1 MPMLQPVTPRSATDP
16 SLPVAAPTGSGRIME
31 LDAARSMLM
40 LLGLVI
46 HAASPYAAGHSWIV
60 SDGNDQLWLLH
71 LQRLPHM
78 FRMSGFF
85 LLAGFLGTLAL
96 NKRGVRDFLGRRTT
110 RLIYPLVTAL
120 LTLNALQY
128 WYVHHHIATHCA
140 GTASACAAHVV
151 PGLWVAHL
159 WFLFFL
165 MGYSLLLPALV
176 RICHWTPLR
185 DLARRSAAA
194 HWPLLVSL
202 TVPFA
207 GSLLLKSCSLALP
220 WLYERQLG
228 IGSLFD
234 FMRFGLYFALG
245 VLIASWP
252 LLRQR
257 FVTLPPRTALLL
269 VLAGIAAYVAAA
281 QLATGHGWQAR
292 AALVLEYACQSLLT
306 IGAVRLF
313 MLLSHLLPGLATRIA
328 DSSYTVYLF
337 HHLLVILTALA
348 LVEWPGP
355 AWVKFLLVC
364 TVAGGVSYQLHRRVI
379 SRSALLRRLFNGVG

>member
-1 MPMLQPVTPRSATDP
+1 MPMLQPATPRSVTDR
-16 SLPVAAPTGSGRIME
+16 SLAVAAPAGSGRIME

-40 LLGLVI
+40 LLGLLI
-46 HAASPYAAGHSWIV
+46 HAASPYAMGHEWIV
-60 SDGNDQLWLLH
+60 TDGNDQLWLLH

-120 LTLNALQY
+120 LTINAIQY

-140 GTASACAAHVV
+140 SPATACAAHVV

-185 DLARRSAAA
+185 KRMRRSSVA

-202 TVPFA
+202 SVPLVA
-207 GSLLLKSCSLALP
+207 SLLLKTSSLALP
-220 WLYERQLG
+220 WLYQRQLG

-234 FMRFGLYFALG
+234 FIRLGLYFALG

-252 LLRQR
+252 KLRHR

-269 VLAGIAAYVAAA
+269 VLAGIATYVAA
-281 QLATGHGWQAR
+281 QLASDHGWQAR
-292 AALVLEYACQSLLT
+292 AAVVLEYVCQSLLT

-337 HHLLVILTALA
+337 HHLLIILTALA
-348 LVEWPGP
+348 LVGWQGP

-379 SRSALLRRLFNGVG
+379 SRSPLLLRLFNGVG

>member
-1 MPMLQPVTPRSATDP
+1 
-16 SLPVAAPTGSGRIME
+16 
-31 LDAARSMLM
+31 MLM

-46 HAASPYAAGHSWIV
+46 HAASPYAVGHSWIV

-85 LLAGFLGTLAL
+85 MLAGFLGTLAL
-96 NKRGVRDFLGRRTT
+96 NKRGVRDFLSRRTT
-110 RLIYPLVTAL
+110 RLLYPLVTAL
-120 LTLNALQY
+120 LTINVIQY
-128 WYVHHHIATHCA
+128 WYVHHHIATRCA
-140 GTASACAAHVV
+140 SPATACAAHIV

-176 RICHWTPLR
+176 RACHWAPLR
-185 DLARRSAAA
+185 ESVRRSSAA

-202 TVPFA
+202 TLPFVA
-207 GSLLLKSCSLALP
+207 SLLLKAGSMVMP
-220 WLYERQLG
+220 WVNDRQLG
-228 IGSLFD
+228 IGSLFE
-234 FMRFGLYFALG
+234 FCRFGLYFALG

-252 LLRQR
+252 QLRQR
-257 FVTLPPRTALLL
+257 FITLPPRTALLL
-269 VLAGIAAYVAAA
+269 VLAGIAAYVAAV
-281 QLATGHGWQAR
+281 QLAPGHGWYAR
-292 AALVLEYACQSLLT
+292 AALVLEYLCQALLT

-313 MLLSHLLPGLATRIA
+313 MLLSHLLPGLASRIA

-348 LVEWPGP
+348 LVEWSVP

-364 TVAGGVSYQLHRRVI
+364 VIAGGVSYQLHCRVI
-379 SRSALLRRLFNGVG
+379 SRSALLRRLFNGAG

>member
-1 MPMLQPVTPRSATDP
+1 
-16 SLPVAAPTGSGRIME
+16 
-31 LDAARSMLM
+31 
-40 LLGLVI
+40 
-46 HAASPYAAGHSWIV
+46 
-60 SDGNDQLWLLH
+60 
-71 LQRLPHM
+71 
-78 FRMSGFF
+78 
-85 LLAGFLGTLAL
+85 
-96 NKRGVRDFLGRRTT
+96 
-110 RLIYPLVTAL
+110 
-120 LTLNALQY
+120 
-128 WYVHHHIATHCA
+128 VHHHIATHCA
-140 GTASACAAHVV
+140 SPATACAAHVV

-185 DLARRSAAA
+185 KRMRRSSAAN
-194 HWPLLVSL
+194 WPLLVSL
-202 TVPFA
+202 SVPLVA
-207 GSLLLKSCSLALP
+207 SLLLKTASLALP
-220 WLYERQLG
+220 WLYQRQLG

-234 FMRFGLYFALG
+234 FIRLGLYFALG

-252 LLRQR
+252 KLRHR

-269 VLAGIAAYVAAA
+269 VLAGIATYVAA
-281 QLATGHGWQAR
+281 QLASHHGWQAR
-292 AALVLEYACQSLLT
+292 AAVVLEYVCQSLLT

-337 HHLLVILTALA
+337 HHLLIILTALA
-348 LVEWPGP
+348 LVGWQGP

-379 SRSALLRRLFNGVG
+379 SRSPLLLRLFNGVG